1 MTIFIGG
8 NEIND
13 IKIGSTA
20 INEVWVGANK
30 VWSRLAIVVTGTGTA
45 SSDGGT
51 ATAFRYF
58 DVSPAGGTIA
68 WSYVV
73 DSGPTNGGV
82 ISDSVSGGT
91 YTVQMSN
98 SSGFDTAQA
107 TITVTAVV
115 DGNTLTA
122 TTTLTATR
130 NTP

>member
-51 ATAFRYF
+51 ATASRFF
-58 DVSPAGGTIA
+58 DVAPAGGTIA

-82 ISDSVSGGT
+82 MSDSVSGGT

-98 SSGFDTAQA
+98 SSGFDTALA
-107 TITVTAVV
+107 SITVTAVV

-122 TTTLTATR
+122 ATTLSATR

>member
-30 VWSRLAIVVTGTGTA
+30 VWSRLAIVVTGTGTDT
-45 SSDGGT
+45 SEGGT
-51 ATAFRYF
+51 ATAARFF
-58 DVSPAGGTIA
+58 DVAPAGGTIA

-73 DSGPTNGGV
+73 NSGPTNGGV
-82 ISDSVSGGT
+82 MSDSVSGGT

-98 SSGFDTAQA
+98 SSGFDTAFA
-107 TITVTAVV
+107 SITVTAVV

-122 TTTLTATR
+122 ITTLTATR

>member
-30 VWSRLAIVVTGTGTA
+30 VWSRLAIVVTGTGTGF
-45 SSDGGT
+45 SDGGT
-51 ATAFRYF
+51 AYAYRYF
-58 DVSPAGGTIA
+58 DVAPAGGTIA

-73 DSGPTNGGV
+73 NSGPTNGGV

-91 YTVQMSN
+91 YTVQLSN
-98 SSGFDTAQA
+98 SSGFDTAFA
-107 TITVTAVV
+107 SITVTAVV

-122 TTTLTATR
+122 TTTLSATR
-130 NTP
+130 DTP